1 MPRRTFALT
10 VSSSPVRTALLETER
25 YATMLA
31 DDTVGGAVMTGVL
44 RSVHAL
50 ARMSDAPIITAW
62 RRALGEVTIDTG
74 NS

>member
-1 MPRRTFALT
+1 
-10 VSSSPVRTALLETER
+10 VRTALLET
-25 YATMLA
+25 

-62 RRALGEVTIDTG
+62 HRALGEVTIDTG

>member
-1 MPRRTFALT
+1 
-10 VSSSPVRTALLETER
+10 
-25 YATMLA
+25 MLA